1 MAIERIGI
9 VADTHGSL
17 RDDAVEVLASAK
29 LDLILHAGDIGSED
43 VVHRLGQIAPVVAVC
58 GNGDESLQHRY
69 PWDLQLHLDGRRVL
83 LCHWWDNFG
92 RIHPRYAR
100 IVEEWQPHA
109 LVYGHT
115 HIAVNERRG
124 ATLHLNPGYAGHPEP
139 SRRRSVAILDLA
151 SLEAEI
157 RELDQG

>member
-9 VADTHGSL
+9 LADTHGSL
-17 RDDAVEVLASAK
+17 EADVVAELGAARP
-29 LDLILHAGDIGSED
+29 DLILHAGDIGTESVLD
-43 VVHRLGQIAPVVAVC
+43 RLRRIAPVVAVC

-69 PWDLQLHLDGRRVL
+69 PWDLQLHLGARRVL
-83 LCHWWDNFG
+83 LCHWWDNYG

-100 IVEEWQPHA
+100 IVDEWRPHA

-115 HIAVNERRG
+115 HIAVNEARG
-124 ATLHLNPGYAGHPEP
+124 ETLHLNPGYAGHREP

-151 SLEAEI
+151 SLRAEI
-157 RELDQG
+157 RTLD